1 LDIKNRKNYKKEK
14 NMHCPCQNAV
24 GTVFHY
30 DVFCP
35 TFAFMKL
42 KEMNPDDRPREKM
55 MEKGAPTLSNA
66 ELLAVLLRTGTGK
79 RNALDVAREILKE
92 ADGRLT
98 ELAGMSVERLC
109 HVDGIGPGK
118 AVTIVAA
125 FELGKRVAAED
136 GVQKM
141 PQMDS
146 PQRVYTNMLPHLR
159 DIRHEE
165 CWVLFL
171 NHANRLIGK
180 EMVSRGGM
188 ESTPLDKR
196 VVLRRAL
203 DRKASG
209 IILVHNHPSGNPYP
223 SVEDIRQ
230 TRELGK
236 ALASCDM
243 HLVDHVIVAGR
254 SYYSFSDER
263 VEEN

>member
-1 LDIKNRKNYKKEK
+1 MKEL
-14 NMHCPCQNAV
+14 C
-24 GTVFHY
+24 
-30 DVFCP
+30 
-35 TFAFMKL
+35 
-42 KEMNPDDRPREKM
+42 EDDRPREKM
-55 MEKGAPTLSNA
+55 MRSGAVNLSNA
-66 ELLAVLLRTGTGK
+66 ELLAILLRTGTGK
-79 RNALDVAREILKE
+79 RNVLEVAREILRE

-98 ELAGMSVERLC
+98 EVAGMSVERLC

-118 AVTIVAA
+118 AVTVAAA
-125 FELGKRVAAED
+125 FELGRRVAAED
-136 GVQKM
+136 GVQKL

-146 PQRVYTNMLPHLR
+146 PRRVYMNMLPQLR

-180 EMVSRGGM
+180 EMISKGGM
-188 ESTPLDKR
+188 DSTSVDKR
-196 VVLRRAL
+196 VILRRAL

-209 IILVHNHPSGNPYP
+209 IILVHNHPSGSPYP

-236 ALASCDM
+236 ALASCDL
-243 HLVDHVIVAGR
+243 HLVDHVIVAGH
-254 SYYSFSDER
+254 SYYSFSDET

>member
-1 LDIKNRKNYKKEK
+1 MKMKEL
-14 NMHCPCQNAV
+14 C
-24 GTVFHY
+24 
-30 DVFCP
+30 
-35 TFAFMKL
+35 
-42 KEMNPDDRPREKM
+42 EDDRPREKM
-55 MEKGAPTLSNA
+55 MRTGAANLSNA
-66 ELLAVLLRTGTGK
+66 ELLAILLRTGTGK
-79 RNALDVAREILKE
+79 MNVLEVAREILRE

-98 ELAGMSVERLC
+98 EVAGMSVERLC

-118 AVTIVAA
+118 AVTVAAA
-125 FELGKRVAAED
+125 FELGKRVAVED
-136 GVQKM
+136 GVDKM

-146 PQRVYTNMLPHLR
+146 PHRVYMNMLPQLR

-171 NHANRLIGK
+171 NHANRMIGK
-180 EMVSRGGM
+180 EMVSKGGM
-188 ESTPLDKR
+188 DSTSVDKR
-196 VVLRRAL
+196 VILRRAL

-209 IILVHNHPSGNPYP
+209 IILVHNHPSGSPYP

-236 ALASCDM
+236 ALASCDL

-263 VEEN
+263 MEEN

>member
-1 LDIKNRKNYKKEK
+1 MQIFSLGESYICPQKRSMKMKEL
-14 NMHCPCQNAV
+14 C
-24 GTVFHY
+24 
-30 DVFCP
+30 
-35 TFAFMKL
+35 
-42 KEMNPDDRPREKM
+42 EDDRPREKM
-55 MEKGAPTLSNA
+55 LRSGSVSLSNA

-79 RNALDVAREILKE
+79 MNVLEVAREILRE

-118 AVTIVAA
+118 AMAVAAA
-125 FELGKRVAAED
+125 FELGRRVAAED
-136 GVQKM
+136 GVERM

-146 PQRVYTNMLPHLR
+146 PRRVYMNMLPQLR

-180 EMVSRGGM
+180 EMISRGGM
-188 ESTPLDKR
+188 DSTSVDKR
-196 VVLRRAL
+196 VILRRAL

-209 IILVHNHPSGNPYP
+209 IILVHNHPSGSPCP
-223 SVEDIRQ
+223 SMEDIRQ
-230 TRELGK
+230 TKELGR
-236 ALASCDM
+236 ALSSCDL
-243 HLVDHVIVAGR
+243 HLVDHVIVAGK
-254 SYYSFSDER
+254 SFYSFSDER

>member
-1 LDIKNRKNYKKEK
+1 MKEL
-14 NMHCPCQNAV
+14 C
-24 GTVFHY
+24 
-30 DVFCP
+30 
-35 TFAFMKL
+35 
-42 KEMNPDDRPREKM
+42 EDDRPREKM
-55 MEKGAPTLSNA
+55 MRTGAANLSNA
-66 ELLAVLLRTGTGK
+66 ELLAILLRTGTGK
-79 RNALDVAREILKE
+79 MNVLEVAREILRE

-98 ELAGMSVERLC
+98 EVAGMSVERLC

-118 AVTIVAA
+118 AVTVAAA
-125 FELGKRVAAED
+125 FELGKRVAVED
-136 GVQKM
+136 GVDKM

-146 PQRVYTNMLPHLR
+146 PHRVYMNMLPQLR

-171 NHANRLIGK
+171 NHANRMIGK
-180 EMVSRGGM
+180 EMVSKGGM
-188 ESTPLDKR
+188 DSTSVDKR
-196 VVLRRAL
+196 VILRRAL

-209 IILVHNHPSGNPYP
+209 IILVHNHPSGSPYP

-236 ALASCDM
+236 ALASCDL

-263 VEEN
+263 MEEN

>member
-1 LDIKNRKNYKKEK
+1 MKEL
-14 NMHCPCQNAV
+14 C
-24 GTVFHY
+24 
-30 DVFCP
+30 
-35 TFAFMKL
+35 
-42 KEMNPDDRPREKM
+42 EDDRPREKM
-55 MEKGAPTLSNA
+55 MRSGAVNLSNA
-66 ELLAVLLRTGTGK
+66 ELLAILLRTGTGK
-79 RNALDVAREILKE
+79 RNVLEVAREILRE

-98 ELAGMSVERLC
+98 EVAGMSVERLC

-118 AVTIVAA
+118 AVAVAAA
-125 FELGKRVAAED
+125 FELGRRVAAED
-136 GVQKM
+136 GVQKL

-146 PQRVYTNMLPHLR
+146 PRRVYMNMLPQLR

-180 EMVSRGGM
+180 EMISKGGM
-188 ESTPLDKR
+188 DSTSVDKR
-196 VVLRRAL
+196 VILRRAL

-209 IILVHNHPSGNPYP
+209 IILVHNHPSGSPYP

-236 ALASCDM
+236 ALASCDL
-243 HLVDHVIVAGR
+243 HLVDHVIVAGH
-254 SYYSFSDER
+254 SYYSFSDET

>member
-1 LDIKNRKNYKKEK
+1 MKEL
-14 NMHCPCQNAV
+14 C
-24 GTVFHY
+24 
-30 DVFCP
+30 
-35 TFAFMKL
+35 
-42 KEMNPDDRPREKM
+42 EDDRPREKM
-55 MEKGAPTLSNA
+55 MRTGAANLSNA
-66 ELLAVLLRTGTGK
+66 ELLAILLRTGTGQM
-79 RNALDVAREILKE
+79 NVLEVAREILRE

-98 ELAGMSVERLC
+98 EVAGMSVERLC

-118 AVTIVAA
+118 AVTVAAA
-125 FELGKRVAAED
+125 FELGKRVAVED
-136 GVQKM
+136 GVDKM

-146 PQRVYTNMLPHLR
+146 PHRVYMNMLPQLR

-180 EMVSRGGM
+180 EMVSKGGM
-188 ESTPLDKR
+188 DSTSVDKR
-196 VVLRRAL
+196 VILRRAL

-209 IILVHNHPSGNPYP
+209 IILVHNHPSGSPYP

-236 ALASCDM
+236 ALASCDL
-243 HLVDHVIVAGR
+243 HLVDHVIVSGR

-263 VEEN
+263 MEEN

>member
-1 LDIKNRKNYKKEK
+1 
-14 NMHCPCQNAV
+14 
-24 GTVFHY
+24 
-30 DVFCP
+30 
-35 TFAFMKL
+35 MKL
-42 KEMNPDDRPREKM
+42 KELNVDERPREKM
-55 MEKGAPTLSNA
+55 VDKGAAALSNA
-66 ELLAVLLRTGTGK
+66 ELLAILLRTGTGK
-79 RNALDVAREILKE
+79 RNVLEVAREILRE

-98 ELAGMSVERLC
+98 EVAGMSVERLC

-118 AVTIVAA
+118 AVTVAAA
-125 FELGKRVAAED
+125 FELGRRVAAED
-136 GVQKM
+136 GVQKL

-146 PQRVYTNMLPHLR
+146 PRRVYMNMLPQLR

-180 EMVSRGGM
+180 EMISKGGM
-188 ESTPLDKR
+188 DSTSVDKR
-196 VVLRRAL
+196 VILRRAL

-209 IILVHNHPSGNPYP
+209 IILVHNHPSGSPYP

-236 ALASCDM
+236 ALASCDL
-243 HLVDHVIVAGR
+243 HLVDHVIVAGH
-254 SYYSFSDER
+254 SYYSFSDET

>member
-1 LDIKNRKNYKKEK
+1 MKEL
-14 NMHCPCQNAV
+14 C
-24 GTVFHY
+24 
-30 DVFCP
+30 
-35 TFAFMKL
+35 
-42 KEMNPDDRPREKM
+42 EDDRPREKM
-55 MEKGAPTLSNA
+55 MRSGAVSLSNA
-66 ELLAVLLRTGTGK
+66 ELLAILLRTGTGK
-79 RNALDVAREILKE
+79 RNVLEVAREILHE

-98 ELAGMSVERLC
+98 EVAGMSVERLC

-118 AVTIVAA
+118 AVAVAAA
-125 FELGKRVAAED
+125 FELGRRVAAED
-136 GVQKM
+136 GVQKL

-146 PQRVYTNMLPHLR
+146 PRRVYMNMLPQLR

-180 EMVSRGGM
+180 EMISKGGM
-188 ESTPLDKR
+188 DSTSVDKR
-196 VVLRRAL
+196 VILRRAL

-209 IILVHNHPSGNPYP
+209 IILVHNHPSGSPYP

-236 ALASCDM
+236 ALASCDL
-243 HLVDHVIVAGR
+243 HLVDHVIVAGH
-254 SYYSFSDER
+254 SYYSFSDET